1 MSRWSYP
8 AWHAGWGCEPQWNEP
23 DECCSVL
30 HWNVEHSTILKHWSV
45 LTSCIQ
51 SISSLQFWGCWKPK
65 VMSAP
70 HKGYGACLC
79 WTAVMELHMPGSWAL
94 VCHGETVFTRKDSV
108 VVIQERDAQLIMYVI
123 YILSFYSTNYDFSSV
138 CLCSEMLSPP
148 SMPDAKRMQK
158 IPSFLTWMALN
169 AENFE
174 TLLISCSIPS
184 SFSHK
189 ICRPFL

>member
-1 MSRWSYP
+1 MTCRVRLWAPMKWTWWVLLSATLRCRTLHNSKTL
-8 AWHAGWGCEPQWNEP
+8 
-23 DECCSVL
+23 ECLDFV
-30 HWNVEHSTILKHWSV
+30 HTKY
-45 LTSCIQ
+45 Q
-51 SISSLQFWGCWKPK
+51 QFAVWGCWKPK

-158 IPSFLTWMALN
+158 SPRFATWMALN